1 MLIEFLLGLLVCIPL
16 LPFND
21 LILKWAKKDPQKSLA
36 IVTFMI
42 FLFFFTLYN
51 VGVFDRQL

>member
-1 MLIEFLLGLLVCIPL
+1 MI
-16 LPFND
+16 
-21 LILKWAKKDPQKSLA
+21 ILNKKTKKKNIITALT

-42 FLFFFTLYN
+42 FLFLFTLYN